1 MRHNA
6 TNAKTSQ
13 SLSHLRGDASAADG
27 LSADGLFVDGL
38 ASSSDNG
45 LAAGLSD
52 DADVTVR
59 DKSFSPRQ
67 ASRFK
72 RHYT

>member
-27 LSADGLFVDGL
+27 LSVDGL
-38 ASSSDNG
+38 DGASDNG
-45 LAAGLSD
+45 LATGLSD